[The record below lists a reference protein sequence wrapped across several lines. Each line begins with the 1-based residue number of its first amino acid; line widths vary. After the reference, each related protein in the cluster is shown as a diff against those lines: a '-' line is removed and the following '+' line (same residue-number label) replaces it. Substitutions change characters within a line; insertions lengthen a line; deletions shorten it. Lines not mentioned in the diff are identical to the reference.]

1 MTQTLK
7 WDELEEKLDNLL
19 LLFEIVKFNNQSVS
33 LEDLSKGKSD

>member
-7 WDELEEKLDNLL
+7 CDKLEEKLDTLL

-33 LEDLSKGKSD
+33 LDDLIKGKSD